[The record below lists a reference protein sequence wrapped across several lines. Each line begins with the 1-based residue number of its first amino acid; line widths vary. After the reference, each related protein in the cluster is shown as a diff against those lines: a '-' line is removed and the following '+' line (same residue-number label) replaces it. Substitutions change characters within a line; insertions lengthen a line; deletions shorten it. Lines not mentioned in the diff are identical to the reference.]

1 MAEEDQ
7 ESHFDDHEEQE
18 PMKVSVTFKP
28 PEPENDDAKLIE
40 TSENQTPDAISTP
53 EDPGQA
59 DDTRDSDTEEL
70 HLPINPPV
78 TPILS
83 CVVPEKVNNECLNTE
98 QPDVLEVNVEFIWC
112 SNSPGNTPTTFGWG
126 LLCKMNCET
135 LERKEDGKPCVTSVT
150 IILFEITFR
159 KNSLSFKQIFL

>member
-7 ESHFDDHEEQE
+7 ESHFYDPGEQE

-28 PEPENDDAKLIE
+28 PEPENDDAKLVE
-40 TSENQTPDAISTP
+40 TSENQTPDTTSTP

-59 DDTRDSDTEEL
+59 DDARDSDTEDI

-83 CVVPEKVNNECLNTE
+83 CVIPEKVNNECLNTE
-98 QPDVLEVNVEFIWC
+98 QPDVLEVIVEFIWC
-112 SNSPGNTPTTFGWG
+112 SIARGILPKHLGEGY
-126 LLCKMNCET
+126 
-135 LERKEDGKPCVTSVT
+135 CVRRIV
-150 IILFEITFR
+150 
-159 KNSLSFKQIFL
+159 KH

>member
-1 MAEEDQ
+1 MLYSHLFFILINVKVASVRLYPTFSMAEEDQ
-7 ESHFDDHEEQE
+7 ESHFDDPEEQE

-28 PEPENDDAKLIE
+28 PEPENDDAKFIE
-40 TSENQTPDAISTP
+40 TSENQTLYALSTP

-59 DDTRDSDTEEL
+59 DDTRDSDTEDI

-112 SNSPGNTPTTFGWG
+112 SNSPRNTPKTFGWG
-126 LLCKMNCET
+126 LLHVQGE
-135 LERKEDGKPCVTSVT
+135 L
-150 IILFEITFR
+150 
-159 KNSLSFKQIFL
+159 

>member
-7 ESHFDDHEEQE
+7 ESHFYDPGEQE

-28 PEPENDDAKLIE
+28 PEPENDDAKLVE
-40 TSENQTPDAISTP
+40 TSENQTPDTTSTP

-59 DDTRDSDTEEL
+59 DDARDSDTEDI

-83 CVVPEKVNNECLNTE
+83 CVIPEKVNNECLNTE
-98 QPDVLEVNVEFIWC
+98 QPDVLEVIVEFIWC
-112 SNSPGNTPTTFGWG
+112 SIARGILPQHLGEGN
-126 LLCKMNCET
+126 
-135 LERKEDGKPCVTSVT
+135 CVRRIV
-150 IILFEITFR
+150 
-159 KNSLSFKQIFL
+159 KH